1 MRSNSPKNDGK
12 QVQPYSSQPGGKEHK
27 KSRFEL
33 DDKKLDIKEFSENYA
48 STHAKYHKER
58 QTYQSFHTEKK
69 PVASSERESWL

>member
-1 MRSNSPKNDGK
+1 M
-12 QVQPYSSQPGGKEHK
+12 
-27 KSRFEL
+27 